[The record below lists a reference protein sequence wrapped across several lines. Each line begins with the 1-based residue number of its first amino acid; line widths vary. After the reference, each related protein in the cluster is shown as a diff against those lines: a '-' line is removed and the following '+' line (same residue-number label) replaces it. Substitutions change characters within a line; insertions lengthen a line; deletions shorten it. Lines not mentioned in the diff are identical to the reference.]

1 MPCDNHCAA
10 GGGSLVSTI
19 LSFLEIVSD
28 FFTKIFEYD
37 ILPGVSLFTVLL
49 YNLLIVVV
57 FTAFARRG

>member
-1 MPCDNHCAA
+1 M
-10 GGGSLVSTI
+10 STI

>member
-1 MPCDNHCAA
+1 M
-10 GGGSLVSTI
+10 STI
-19 LSFLEIVSD
+19 LNFLEIVSD